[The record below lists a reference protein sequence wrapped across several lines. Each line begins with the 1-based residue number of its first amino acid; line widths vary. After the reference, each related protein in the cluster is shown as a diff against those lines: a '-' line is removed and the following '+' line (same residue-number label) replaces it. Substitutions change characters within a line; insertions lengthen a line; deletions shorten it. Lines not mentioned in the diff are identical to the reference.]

1 MYFKVYS
8 GLQNR
13 SSVGF
18 SEPCSSTIVFFLV
31 GGGGKGGLGGVIN
44 FGTCALPQYHPIIR

>member
-8 GLQNR
+8 GPQNR

-44 FGTCALPQYHPIIR
+44 FGTCALPQYHPSIR